1 MLLNR
6 SSSVGAAAIVE
17 LQQAAALLTSGRVC
31 RRSHGRPLAVAAA
44 ALLLVLLLS
53 PCQQTAAGAN
63 SASPSPIEIT
73 SKLIRTNNINHAN
86 DFTKNIWGG
95 VNKPTQQ
102 KPENQLTPVILLPGD
117 GGSRLQAKLNRRDV
131 LHHYCERNSK
141 DWFDLYLS
149 LSNLVP
155 FALDCWLDK

>member
-1 MLLNR
+1 MLVLRQSGASHTTRSAPPTGGEGGSRAGR
-6 SSSVGAAAIVE
+6 SSSNNNKNSWTTQLAVVCSTILLLLSASGNY
-17 LQQAAALLTSGRVC
+17 QAAA
-31 RRSHGRPLAVAAA
+31 AASST
-44 ALLLVLLLS
+44 VD
-53 PCQQTAAGAN
+53 
-63 SASPSPIEIT
+63 IK
-73 SKLIRTNNINHAN
+73 SKLIKSNDINHAN
-86 DFTKNIWGG
+86 KIAQTAAVAVG
-95 VNKPTQQ
+95 

-131 LHHYCERNSK
+131 LHHYCERKSS